1 MKLGILTHCTK
12 QELQQDESLNR
23 RLHRAADLLHSY
35 LSGMESSEDGI
46 EVRLDIRDKVKLGD
60 KMNRLFDDLKC

>member
-1 MKLGILTHCTK
+1 
-12 QELQQDESLNR
+12 
-23 RLHRAADLLHSY
+23 
-35 LSGMESSEDGI
+35 MESSEDGI